1 MSNCLTSYVEALRV
15 ISEQE
20 KAVLESYFQPRKLAN
35 GDELFE
41 GGKTCNQLFF
51 ICKGVLRIHGAN
63 VRGTDITHY
72 FYKENQFC
80 TILDS
85 FDQCRFTEIKIQ
97 AACDGE
103 VFQITRLKLHALYDE
118 LPFLKDIIDKAMLQ
132 GLLEKVRLRNSCLGQ
147 EAADQYKL
155 FVAQQPDVA
164 LRVSM
169 KDIASFL
176 GITPQ
181 SLSRIRKHANRI
193 CAKDQADPGSPIYIK
208 GNSPVDLP
216 GQPFHQLDAK
226 RV

>member
-1 MSNCLTSYVEALRV
+1 MSYCLTSYVEALRF

-20 KAVLESYFQPRKLAN
+20 KAVLELYFQPGKMAE

-51 ICKGVLRIHGAN
+51 ICKGILKIHSVN
-63 VRGTDITHY
+63 ERGTDITHY

-85 FDQCRFTEIKIQ
+85 FDEGRFTEVKIQ

-103 VFQITRLKLHALYDE
+103 VLQITKPKLYALYDK
-118 LPFLKDIIDKAMLQ
+118 LPFMKDIIEKAILQ
-132 GLLEKVRLRNSCLGQ
+132 GLLEKVRLRNSYLGQ

-155 FVAQQPDVA
+155 FVAQQPEIA
-164 LRVSM
+164 LRVSV

-181 SLSRIRKHANRI
+181 SLSRIRKHG
-193 CAKDQADPGSPIYIK
+193 K
-208 GNSPVDLP
+208 
-216 GQPFHQLDAK
+216 
-226 RV
+226 

>member
-1 MSNCLTSYVEALRV
+1 MSCCLTSYVEALRF

-20 KAVLESYFQPRKLAN
+20 KAVLESCFQPIKMAE

-51 ICKGVLRIHGAN
+51 ICQGVLKIHS
-63 VRGTDITHY
+63 VSERGVDITHF

-85 FDQCRFTEIKIQ
+85 FDQGSFTEVKIQ

-103 VFQITRLKLHALYDE
+103 VFQITKLKLHALYDN
-118 LPFLKDIIDKAMLQ
+118 LPFMKAIIDKAMLQ
-132 GLLEKVRLRNSCLGQ
+132 GLLDKVRLRNSYLGQ
-147 EAADQYKL
+147 EAAEQYKL
-155 FVAQQPDVA
+155 FVAQQPEIA
-164 LRVSM
+164 LRVSV

-181 SLSRIRKHANRI
+181 SLSRIRKLSR
-193 CAKDQADPGSPIYIK
+193 
-208 GNSPVDLP
+208 
-216 GQPFHQLDAK
+216 
-226 RV
+226 

>member
-1 MSNCLTSYVEALRV
+1 MSYCLTSYVEALRF

-20 KAVLESYFQPRKLAN
+20 KAVLESYFQPGKMTE

-51 ICKGVLRIHGAN
+51 ICKGVLRIHSVN
-63 VRGTDITHY
+63 ERGVDITHY

-85 FDQCRFTEIKIQ
+85 FDEGRFTEVKIQ

-103 VFQITRLKLHALYDE
+103 VLQITKLKLHSLYGE
-118 LPFLKDIIDKAMLQ
+118 LPFMKDIIDKAIRQ
-132 GLLEKVRLRNSCLGQ
+132 GLLDKVRLRNSYLGL
-147 EAADQYKL
+147 ESADQYKL
-155 FVAQQPDVA
+155 FVAQQPEIA
-164 LRVSM
+164 LRVSV

-181 SLSRIRKHANRI
+181 SLSRIRKHG
-193 CAKDQADPGSPIYIK
+193 K
-208 GNSPVDLP
+208 
-216 GQPFHQLDAK
+216 
-226 RV
+226 